1 MLEER
6 EISGIWKTLTKK
18 KGEGS
23 MAKNE
28 RGAGRKPALSA
39 EDVKIIRERHE
50 TGATVTALAK
60 EYGISRQVLSG
71 YLNQN
76 NEREKENYN
85 TEKSWER
92 LNKAFVGIDA
102 AEYPMR
108 MEFMC
113 GEDCCS
119 VMLVNREEKKL
130 KVLNETDDL
139 LHRAFGIKAAPDW
152 EDFEAF
158 LESRCFPRTREELDL
173 ILEDLELSDY
183 DPFAIVEKTGGRMA
197 EDIQWIKIRYYKA

>member
-1 MLEER
+1 
-6 EISGIWKTLTKK
+6 
-18 KGEGS
+18 
-23 MAKNE
+23 MARNE

-76 NEREKENYN
+76 NDKEKENYN
-85 TEKSWER
+85 TAKSWER
-92 LNKAFVGIDA
+92 LNKAFQGINA
-102 AEYPMR
+102 AEYTMR

-119 VMLVNREEKKL
+119 VILVNRAEEKIA
-130 KVLNETDDL
+130 VMNETDDL
-139 LHRAFGIKAAPDW
+139 LHRAFGVKVKPDW
-152 EDFEAF
+152 ADFEEF
-158 LESRCFPRTREELDL
+158 LESRCFPRTREDVDL
-173 ILEDLELSDY
+173 ILEELELDEY
-183 DPFAIVEKTGGRMA
+183 DLFAIVERTGGRMA
-197 EDIQWIKIRYYKA
+197 EDCQWLKIRYYKA

>member
-1 MLEER
+1 
-6 EISGIWKTLTKK
+6 
-18 KGEGS
+18 

-76 NEREKENYN
+76 NDKEKENYN
-85 TEKSWER
+85 TAKSWER
-92 LNKAFVGIDA
+92 LNKAFSGIDA
-102 AEYPMR
+102 AEYTMR

-119 VMLVNREEKKL
+119 VILVNREEKKIA
-130 KVLNETDDL
+130 VMNESDDL
-139 LHRAFGIKAAPDW
+139 LHRAFGIKVRPDW
-152 EDFEAF
+152 ADFEEL
-158 LESRCFPRTREELDL
+158 LESRCFPRTREDIDL
-173 ILEDLELSDY
+173 ILEDLDLDEY
-183 DPFAIVEKTGGRMA
+183 DPLAIVERTGGRMA
-197 EDIQWIKIRYYKA
+197 HDRQWFKIRHYKA